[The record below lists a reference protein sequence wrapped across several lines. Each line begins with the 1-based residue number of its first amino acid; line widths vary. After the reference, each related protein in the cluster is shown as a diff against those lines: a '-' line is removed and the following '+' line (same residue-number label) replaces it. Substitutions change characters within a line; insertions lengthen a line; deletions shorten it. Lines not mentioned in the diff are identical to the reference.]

1 ETGRTYCLLVL
12 VPYRCW
18 RVEQRRVISSVSDH
32 DCNMSRMATDTCFS
46 DPTPAVVKLAVRC
59 PRRFRTANGCR
70 RVLDSHRL
78 VESVACKRQA
88 VDCAM
93 QQLDAAV
100 LDSDCIVRPGLCDHF
115 PRCVVRGKMRKVRV
129 PSRTNACWRSQK
141 RPPLPCGQRLSLHC

>member
-1 ETGRTYCLLVL
+1 MLSNAVMAAAVIRVIPSPHLPSVSL

-59 PRRFRTANGCR
+59 PRRFRTANECR

-78 VESVACKRQA
+78 VESIACKQQTIN
-88 VDCAM
+88 CAM

-100 LDSDCIVRPGLCDHF
+100 LDSDCIARPGLFDHF
-115 PRCVVRGKMRKVRV
+115 PRCVVMG
-129 PSRTNACWRSQK
+129 
-141 RPPLPCGQRLSLHC
+141 